1 MSVVMENTS
10 LDSLSTNNN
19 SEIAF
24 SIGESYIGR
33 VLVARCSMGICAI
46 LIEPGAGELRVDLS
60 SHVPGSTLV
69 RDDEGLRSELEQ
81 VTRFF
86 KTPNEGLDL
95 PLDIRGT
102 PFERRV
108 SEVLRTVRVGAVIT
122 YAALAR
128 RIGQPHALRAV
139 ANACANNPL
148 ALAISGHRV
157 VRTNG
162 AFAGYRSG
170 VERKHAPINRGAG
183 VSGP

>member
-1 MSVVMENTS
+1 MSVVIENTS
-10 LDSLSTNNN
+10 LERTCALDSPSANNN

-60 SHVPGSTLV
+60 SHFPGSTLV

-95 PLDIRGT
+95 PLDIRDT

-108 SEVLRTVRVGAVIT
+108 SEVLRTIRVGEVIT

-139 ANACANNPL
+139 GNACANNPL
-148 ALAISGHRV
+148 ALAISGHRA
-157 VRTNG
+157 VRING

-170 VERKHAPINRGAG
+170 VERKRAPIN
-183 VSGP
+183 